1 MKKRRLRGQPP
12 TEPEQRT
19 APPRPQRPATEQT
32 PAAAEPPPAR
42 GFRAAFSDLLDRKRR
57 ELAGTLKWLRRSD
70 AAKDDR
76 TRDRVEAEIRAEA
89 KLRAEREMARR
100 IERQT
105 GRKPALS
112 TVRRNAAKDSSP
124 RGVDQE
130 RLNRQA
136 AVDRA
141 GGIKEFAAQ
150 AKVSP
155 AKARRWLTSGTVPVF
170 APSTVGAIVVNYH
183 VVCDIHHYSHK
194 RKTDTVEVGKVLK
207 SRPGSATGPL
217 VLTGEDAADFLRAHA
232 ADDAETLKVLL
243 ADQIN
248 MHELA
253 NWDGEVTRSCT
264 ITEIID
270 LEITE

>member
-12 TEPEQRT
+12 VEPEQRT
-19 APPRPQRPATEQT
+19 APARPLRPAAEQP
-32 PAAAEPPPAR
+32 PAAVEPPPR
-42 GFRAAFSDLLDRKRR
+42 GFKAAFRDLAERKWR
-57 ELAGTLKWLRRSD
+57 ELSGTLKWRGKS
-70 AAKDDR
+70 
-76 TRDRVEAEIRAEA
+76 EAQQRAEA
-89 KLRAEREMARR
+89 RVRAEREMARR
-100 IERQT
+100 IAAQT
-105 GRKPALS
+105 GKRPAAS
-112 TVRRNAAKDSSP
+112 TIRRNAAKDSSP
-124 RGVDQE
+124 RGVDQD

-155 AKARRWLTSGTVPVF
+155 AKARRWLTSGAVPVF
-170 APSTVGAIVVNYH
+170 APSTVGAIVVGYT
-183 VVCDIHHYSHK
+183 VVCDILHYSGK
-194 RKTDTVEVGKVLK
+194 RKSSSPQINKVLK
-207 SRPGSATGPL
+207 SRPGTVTAPL

-232 ADDAETLKVLL
+232 AGDTEALKTLL
-243 ADQIN
+243 AEQIN

-264 ITEIID
+264 ITEITD

>member
-12 TEPEQRT
+12 VEPEQRT
-19 APPRPQRPATEQT
+19 APARPPRPAAEQP
-32 PAAAEPPPAR
+32 PAAVEPPPR
-42 GFRAAFSDLLDRKRR
+42 GFKAAFRDLAERKLR
-57 ELAGTLKWLRRSD
+57 ELSGTLKWRGK
-70 AAKDDR
+70 A
-76 TRDRVEAEIRAEA
+76 EAQQRAEA
-89 KLRAEREMARR
+89 RVRAEREMARR
-100 IERQT
+100 IAAQT
-105 GRKPALS
+105 GKRPAAS
-112 TVRRNAAKDSSP
+112 TIRRNAAKDSPP
-124 RGVDQE
+124 RGVDQD

-150 AKVSP
+150 AKVTP

-170 APSTVGAIVVNYH
+170 APSIVGAIVVGYTVKCEIQH
-183 VVCDIHHYSHK
+183 ISSK
-194 RKTDTVEVGKVLK
+194 RPMPSYQPEKVLK
-207 SRPGSATGPL
+207 SRPGTATAPL

-232 ADDAETLKVLL
+232 AGDTEALKMLL
-243 ADQIN
+243 AEQIN

-264 ITEIID
+264 ITEITD